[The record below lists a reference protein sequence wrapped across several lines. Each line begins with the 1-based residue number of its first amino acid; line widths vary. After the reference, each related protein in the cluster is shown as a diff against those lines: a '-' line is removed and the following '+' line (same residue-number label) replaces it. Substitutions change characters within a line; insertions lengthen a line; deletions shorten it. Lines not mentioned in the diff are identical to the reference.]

1 MEAVLPRRSSRRAFL
16 TLAGSV
22 AAGALIASCA
32 STPAPATPASA
43 PTTAPAAKP
52 TSAPTAA
59 AAPTV
64 ASAPAPT
71 TAATAS
77 TAAAPTVAPATTSA
91 PAAGTPAAGP
101 VLPPA
106 LMPGSP
112 THAKGWTTILPP
124 LPAGVPV
131 KPPVT
136 ITSSRRVDSS
146 MKFAEGDT
154 IDNSPFTRMM
164 KELYGVQWKAAW
176 TWVTSDD
183 GNQKY
188 NLAMASNQLPDLLED
203 IPLTIYVKM
212 LQANM
217 LADITDVWN
226 ATADDTWL
234 KKPMEYGGGVGWAY
248 AQVKGRKMG
257 IPHVERAAQNDK
269 LLWYREDWLQKVGM
283 DVPKTMDDLAKVAQA
298 FVKAQLGQGAKGTTI
313 GLNVCREINNWYSS
327 LDPVF
332 GGYGVIPPYGATQ
345 DFWTPEGSGLM
356 CDNIRPQMKDALAY
370 VHQWYADGVI
380 APDFFTIPVADS
392 EKIIAANKCGL
403 HFSPDFGAGYGG
415 LDSIK
420 NDPKAK
426 WNFADIP
433 TGATRKAKYW
443 SNPFPQVVF
452 GFRKNFEHVD
462 LVIKQVN
469 WLADLVQNPAR
480 RFDGWE
486 GRDYVWNPDNTIA
499 VGPGTS
505 TKQFYGPVGT
515 DGNAGTDP
523 LRTYKLYQAID
534 QWAQI
539 PASQRDAYQQFS
551 LEDPTGISG
560 LGRKAYLFNVSISE
574 KEGIKNLFNALPTPT
589 MIAMGAT
596 LQKLV
601 QETFVGIIKGSTPV
615 SGFDTFVSQWKRL
628 GGDKITQEVNAW
640 WSTQAKA

>member
-1 MEAVLPRRSSRRAFL
+1 MGEIRPRQPSRRAFL
-16 TLAGSV
+16 TTG
-22 AAGALIASCA
+22 AAAFVGVLLASC
-32 STPAPATPASA
+32 SSAPTPAS
-43 PTTAPAAKP
+43 PTTAPAATAPPKP
-52 TSAPTAA
+52 TSAPAPTAA
-59 AAPTV
+59 
-64 ASAPAPT
+64 PA
-71 TAATAS
+71 
-77 TAAAPTVAPATTSA
+77 TAAAPTAAATQATPATTTSA
-91 PAAGTPAAGP
+91 TAGTPAAGP
-101 VLPPA
+101 TLPA
-106 LMPGSP
+106 DLMPGSP
-112 THAKGWTTILPP
+112 NHAKGWKTILPP

-131 KPPVT
+131 KPPIT

-146 MKFAEGDT
+146 MKFAQGDT

-164 KELYGVQWKAAW
+164 KELFGVQWKSAW

-183 GNQKY
+183 GDQKY

-203 IPLTIYVKM
+203 VPLTIYVKM

-217 LADITDVWN
+217 LQDITDVWN
-226 ATADDTWL
+226 ATADPTWVKNPL
-234 KKPMEYGGGVGWAY
+234 EYGGHVGWAY
-248 AQVKGRKMG
+248 AEVNGRKMG
-257 IPHVERAAQNDK
+257 IPHTERAAQNDK

-283 DVPKTMDDLAKVAQA
+283 DVPKTMDDLAKVAKA

-332 GGYGVIPPYGATQ
+332 GGYGVIPPYGGTL
-345 DFWTPEGSGLM
+345 DFWTPEGDGLM

-452 GFRKNFEHVD
+452 AFRKNFEHVD
-462 LVIKQVN
+462 MVIKQVN

-480 RFDGWE
+480 RFEGWE
-486 GRDYVWNPDNTIA
+486 GRDYVWNADNTIA

-534 QWAQI
+534 QWASI
-539 PASQRDAYQQFS
+539 PASQRDAYQQFA
-551 LEDPTGISG
+551 LEDPTGISA

-574 KEGIKNLFNALPTPT
+574 NEGIKNMFNALPTPT
-589 MIAMGAT
+589 MISVGAT
-596 LQKLV
+596 IQKLV
-601 QETFVGIIKGSTPV
+601 QQTFIGIIKGDTPV
-615 SGFDTFVSQWKRL
+615 SAFDGYVEQWKKL
-628 GGDKITQEVNAW
+628 GGDKMTQEVNDW
-640 WSTQAKA
+640 WKTHAKK